1 MNDQIWGEIVTVF
14 MGFFAIMNPA
24 TTVPIFLSMTAGE
37 EPEIRKAI
45 AFRSVGIAF
54 GLVTVFALAGNLIF
68 QVFGITLSAFQIA
81 GGLLILL
88 IGFQMVQGTPSSVH
102 QPRPSVAEGSKAA
115 ALDIAISPLATPLMA
130 GPGTLT
136 TAMIFSGQS
145 TGHVV
150 ISIICFG
157 LLCGITLVFFLFGA
171 RFVRFIG
178 PGALGAMLRMM
189 GLILAVIGVQMLVTG
204 IKATFHLGDA

>member
-189 GLILAVIGVQMLVTG
+189 GLILAVIGVQMLITG